1 MPIPDTDGDSPWGR
15 LAGYLSVTEDLR
27 GISEQ
32 LYWDSTTYLPAGSA
46 SYRGRQSAV
55 IERRIIERTGSDELE
70 RLLDDLPEAGCDE
83 TADLVRRVCRRDLE
97 MARRRAPDLLA
108 EYAELSARAM
118 PVWRAARQASDFG
131 AFAGMLQS
139 LVDLNRRI
147 ADHMGYADH
156 PLDAL
161 MSAYEPGPSV
171 ATISSLVDQ
180 LAGPLRMAA
189 RRCPSPAASEPV
201 GEGLRPDEMIAL
213 VEDIGALVGFDR
225 DRGMVAASSH
235 PATSSGGPEDVR
247 ITVRTDVPLPEVISS
262 AVHEFGHA
270 LYDQGSDRRW
280 WGTPVARGAMPY
292 VHESQSK
299 FWENHVLRV
308 PEFAGAVARVV
319 VRRTG
324 RSVEP
329 DRLRQAWA
337 GRGLSPIRINSN
349 EIGFMLHI
357 VIRWEIETR
366 LLDGSA
372 RAADLPRLWN
382 ELTEHYLGL
391 VPANDAQGCL
401 QDPHWCHRF
410 MGLFPGY
417 LVGSVAAAQLW
428 QACLGSGVDVAAA
441 LERDDLSPVLAWL
454 RQAVHHAGRAYS
466 IDEVVRR
473 AGFPGLTAGPY
484 LTEVVDRV

>member
-1 MPIPDTDGDSPWGR
+1 MPIRDGGEESALVR
-15 LAGYLSVTEDLR
+15 LMAYLAVTEDLR

-32 LYWDSTTYLPAGSA
+32 LYWDSTTFLPVGAA

-55 IERRIIERTGSDELE
+55 IERQILERTGSRELE
-70 RLLDDLPEAGCDE
+70 RLLDEVPDGAGDEA
-83 TADLVRRVCRRDLE
+83 TDLVVRVCRRDLQ
-97 MARRRAPDLLA
+97 MARRRPPDLLA
-108 EYAELSARAM
+108 EYAELSARAL
-118 PVWRAARQASDFG
+118 PVWRAARQAADFG
-131 AFAGMLQS
+131 AFAGTLQS

-147 ADHMGYADH
+147 AEHLGYADH

-171 ATISSLVDQ
+171 ATIRSLVDE
-180 LAGPLRMAA
+180 LAEPLRDAA
-189 RRCPSPAASEPV
+189 RRCPPGAP
-201 GEGLRPDEMIAL
+201 PDPLWDGVQPGDLIAL

-225 DRGMVAASSH
+225 GRGMVAASAH

-308 PEFAGAVARVV
+308 PEFADTVAGLM

-324 RSVEP
+324 LPVQPE
-329 DRLRQAWA
+329 RLRRAWA

-372 RAADLPRLWN
+372 RAVDVPRLWN

-391 VPANDAQGCL
+391 VPPDDARGCL

-428 QACLGSGVDVAAA
+428 QACLTAGVDVAGC
-441 LERDDLSPVLAWL
+441 LRRDDLSPVLRWL
-454 RQAVHHAGRAYS
+454 AQAVHRTGRAYS
-466 IDEVVRR
+466 IDEVMRR
-473 AGFPGLTAGPY
+473 IGFVGLSAGPY
-484 LTEVVDRV
+484 LTEVVERV